1 MIFKLLLLPITG
13 PIEGVTWLGEQILE
27 RADQELDE
35 KENLNKRLLSLQ
47 LALDLEEISEEEYD
61 EQEEE
66 ILLAMQAMEE
76 EEKEEEN
83 EDTAEEMT

>member
-1 MIFKLLLLPITG
+1 MLFKLLTFPITG

-27 RADQELDE
+27 RADQELDD

-47 LALDLEEISEEEYD
+47 LSLDLGEISEEEYD

-66 ILLAMQAMEE
+66 ILLAMQAIED
-76 EEKEEEN
+76 EEN
-83 EDTAEEMT
+83 ESND

>member
-1 MIFKLLLLPITG
+1 MLFKLLTFPLTG

-27 RADQELDE
+27 RADQELDD

-47 LALDLEEISEEEYD
+47 LSLDLGEISEEEYD

-66 ILLAMQAMEE
+66 ILLAMQAIED
-76 EEKEEEN
+76 EEN
-83 EDTAEEMT
+83 ES

>member
-1 MIFKLLLLPITG
+1 MVFKLLLLPITG

-27 RADQELDE
+27 RANQELDE

-47 LALDLEEISEEEYD
+47 LSLDLGEISEEEYD

-66 ILLAMQAMEE
+66 ILLAMQAIED
-76 EEKEEEN
+76 EEN
-83 EDTAEEMT
+83 DEETA

>member
-1 MIFKLLLLPITG
+1 MLFKLLTFPLTG

-27 RADQELDE
+27 RADQELDD

-47 LALDLEEISEEEYD
+47 LALDLGEISEEEYD

-66 ILLAMQAMEE
+66 ILLAMQAMED
-76 EEKEEEN
+76 EEN
-83 EDTAEEMT
+83 QC

>member
-1 MIFKLLLLPITG
+1 MVFKLLLLPITG

-47 LALDLEEISEEEYD
+47 LSLDLGEISEEEYD

-66 ILLAMQAMEE
+66 ILLAMQAI
-76 EEKEEEN
+76 
-83 EDTAEEMT
+83 EDESGETD

>member
-1 MIFKLLLLPITG
+1 MVLKLLLFPITG

-27 RADQELDE
+27 RANQELDE

-47 LALDLEEISEEEYD
+47 LALDLGEISEEEYD

-66 ILLAMQAMEE
+66 ILLAMQAMED
-76 EEKEEEN
+76 EEN
-83 EDTAEEMT
+83 EEATE

>member
-1 MIFKLLLLPITG
+1 MVFKLLLLPITG

-27 RADQELDE
+27 RANQELDE

-47 LALDLEEISEEEYD
+47 LSLDLGEISEEEYD

-66 ILLAMQAMEE
+66 ILLAMQAMEDEENNQAE
-76 EEKEEEN
+76 EET
-83 EDTAEEMT
+83 D